1 MLQWEEYWQSLK
13 ECPGAQR
20 LKQNMFHKEE
30 TVFQMHGSLQ
40 KKKGRLS
47 GTPSVKQN
55 PEQPVENIMTL
66 QLHCAVFIGE
76 HAVQKDTPS
85 CWLPKTGF
93 GGSYLFQA
101 DVDLQIG

>member
-1 MLQWEEYWQSLK
+1 MGRVLTVSQRVPRSTALETKRVPQGGDCISNAWLPAEK
-13 ECPGAQR
+13 EGKTLWYTLCKT
-20 LKQNMFHKEE
+20 L
-30 TVFQMHGSLQ
+30 
-40 KKKGRLS
+40 
-47 GTPSVKQN
+47 N

-76 HAVQKDTPS
+76 HAVQKDTPL

>member
-1 MLQWEEYWQSLK
+1 L
-13 ECPGAQR
+13 
-20 LKQNMFHKEE
+20 
-30 TVFQMHGSLQ
+30 
-40 KKKGRLS
+40 
-47 GTPSVKQN
+47 N

-76 HAVQKDTPS
+76 HAVQKDTPL